1 MGPQCDFCRR
11 RNSVLLLCRAGAIPL
26 GAPQPPFDRRFTA
39 RRRRDKGKKSIMKIL
54 YRYLAYEFTRNL
66 IFITLCLISLY
77 LIIDFF
83 EKIRMFL
90 SNHATV
96 QQMTAHFLFRIPM
109 ILSQM
114 LPAAVLL
121 ASLMTCGYLS
131 RHSEIVAMKANGIS
145 LYRASLPILFVAASI
160 CLLVFL
166 LNEWITPY
174 TNERSE
180 YIRLIEVQKR
190 RSMGTFKQDQIWYR
204 GQKGIY
210 NIKLFDTQR
219 NKLHGVVI
227 YYLDQEM
234 RLNMRLD
241 AEWGEWK
248 DERWLFH
255 NILLTRFPA
264 GEFPVLEK
272 MTENVID
279 LPEKPEDFKVVQ
291 KDVETMAY
299 FELKRYI
306 GKLRSEGYDAT
317 RYVVDLHGKTAF
329 PLVSIILAVIGISF
343 SLRSERSGGIAQG
356 IGVGLVIGFSYWL
369 VYAFG
374 MSLGR
379 SSTLPPAVAAWFGN
393 IIFGLISIWLFLRLK
408 T

>member
-1 MGPQCDFCRR
+1 
-11 RNSVLLLCRAGAIPL
+11 
-26 GAPQPPFDRRFTA
+26 
-39 RRRRDKGKKSIMKIL
+39 MKIL
-54 YRYLAYEFTRNL
+54 YRYLAYEFARNL
-66 IFITLCLISLY
+66 VFITLCLISLY

-90 SNHATV
+90 SNHAHV
-96 QQMTAHFLFRIPM
+96 QQMAAHFFFRIPM

-145 LYRASLPILFVAASI
+145 LYRASLPILTIAASI

-190 RSMGTFKQDQIWYR
+190 RSLGTFKQDQIWYR

-210 NIKLFDTQR
+210 NIKLFDAQS
-219 NKLHGVVI
+219 NKLHGI
-227 YYLDQEM
+227 SLYYLDQEM
-234 RLNMRLD
+234 QLNMRLD

-248 DERWLFH
+248 EGQWLFH
-255 NILLTRFPA
+255 NILLTRFPT
-264 GEFPVLEK
+264 GEFPTLER
-272 MTENVID
+272 MAQQVID
-279 LPEKPEDFKVVQ
+279 LPERPEDFKVVQ
-291 KDVETMAY
+291 KDVETMGY

-317 RYVVDLHGKTAF
+317 RYIVDLHGKTAF

-356 IGVGLVIGFSYWL
+356 IGVGLIIGFSYWL

-374 MSLGR
+374 ISLGR
-379 SSTLPPAVAAWFGN
+379 SSALPPLIAAWFGN
-393 IIFGLISIWLFLRLK
+393 IFFGIASVWLFLRVR

>member
-1 MGPQCDFCRR
+1 
-11 RNSVLLLCRAGAIPL
+11 
-26 GAPQPPFDRRFTA
+26 
-39 RRRRDKGKKSIMKIL
+39 MKIL
-54 YRYLAYEFTRNL
+54 YRYLTYEFSRNL
-66 IFITLCLISLY
+66 VFITMSLISLY

-90 SNHATV
+90 SNHATF
-96 QQMTAHFLFRIPM
+96 QQMAAHFFFRIPM

-121 ASLMTCGYLS
+121 ASLMTYGYLS

-145 LYRASLPILFVAASI
+145 LYRASLPILTISASI
-160 CLLVFL
+160 CLLVFI

-180 YIRLIEVQKR
+180 HIRLIEVQKR

-210 NIKLFDTQR
+210 NIKLFDAQS
-219 NKLHGVVI
+219 NKLHGIAI
-227 YYLDQEM
+227 YYLDQDM
-234 RLNMRLD
+234 QMNMRLD
-241 AEWGEWK
+241 AEWAEWN
-248 DERWLFH
+248 EGRWLFH
-255 NILLTRFPA
+255 NILLTRFPI
-264 GEFPVLEK
+264 GEFPTLEK
-272 MTENVID
+272 MTQQIID

-291 KDVETMAY
+291 KDVETMGY

-306 GKLRSEGYDAT
+306 GKLQSEGYDAT
-317 RYVVDLHGKTAF
+317 RYVVDLHGKIAF

-379 SSTLPPAVAAWFGN
+379 SSTLPPLIAAWFGN
-393 IIFGLISIWLFLRLK
+393 ILFGIASVWLFLRLK